1 MGKYT
6 DGMLRRATRLLGEET
21 MGMIAHKSVILFG
34 VGGVGSWCAEALVR
48 SGILRL
54 TIVDCDRVCV
64 TNINRQL
71 LATSS
76 TVGEIKVE
84 AMRRRLL
91 DINPEA
97 EITAIDRAFT
107 EETAGT
113 FGLETYDYIIDCIDS
128 LKDKV
133 LLIKMATDTD
143 ATFFSSMGAAL
154 KLDPSRI
161 RTADFWKVRGC
172 PLGAAL
178 RKRIKQSG
186 ITLRRHFT
194 CVYSEELVDN
204 RGASA
209 PDGIMP
215 CGTELC
221 SCRQQHDDD
230 SPVKKKRVNGSLVHI
245 TAIFGMMIAGLV
257 IQDCAKDSN
266 APAPES

>member
-1 MGKYT
+1 MGKFT

-21 MGMIAHKSVILFG
+21 ISNIATKRVILFG

-48 SGILRL
+48 SGIQRL
-54 TIVDCDRVCV
+54 TVVDYDRVCV

-71 LATSS
+71 HATAS
-76 TVGEIKVE
+76 TVGEVKVE

-97 EITAIDRAFT
+97 EITAINRAFC
-107 EETAGT
+107 EETAGS
-113 FGLETYDYIIDCIDS
+113 FALETYDYIIDCIDS
-128 LKDKV
+128 LGDKV

-154 KLDPSRI
+154 KLDASRI

-178 RKRIKQSG
+178 RKRIKKSG

-194 CVYSEELVDN
+194 CVYSEELVEN
-204 RGASA
+204 RGACA
-209 PDGIMP
+209 PDGTMP
-215 CGTELC
+215 CGTDIC
-221 SCRQQHDDD
+221 SCRQQQGNEG
-230 SPVKKKRVNGSLVHI
+230 SMQKKRRVNGSLVHI
-245 TAIFGMMIAGLV
+245 TAIFGMMIAGMV
-257 IQDCAKDSN
+257 IQDCARDSDD
-266 APAPES
+266 AV